1 MHVYLTMPCLPVQAK
16 GDVSFMKIPEPR
28 KVSSGNWFIQLRLG
42 GRSYTFTDENKKEC
56 KAKAALFKA
65 KYLSGEA
72 GNVSKLTLDEAM
84 ELYIVSRSNVL
95 SPNTIRGYRIIQRN
109 RFQNYM
115 NKKIAAIK
123 NWQMIV
129 NEEALTCSPK
139 TLRNAW
145 GLVSSVLKA
154 NRIDPGSVT
163 LPQVIPHEH
172 EFLEPE
178 QVLELV
184 RRIEGDK
191 YELPILLGLH
201 GLRRSEVM
209 ALRKKDIESGVIHV
223 SGAFALNESNVWEYK
238 ETNKNETSHR
248 DVPVLIP
255 RVSNLVKE
263 SSAKGYLVTQ
273 SAESVSKR
281 VDKLC
286 EELDFPKVGFHG
298 LRHSFA
304 SLAYYVGLS
313 ELETMRLGGWK
324 DPAVM
329 RRIYTHLASRKKDE
343 AKTKLTGFF
352 KTGLHK

>member
-1 MHVYLTMPCLPVQAK
+1 MGIVSRSAFFRKHKK
-16 GDVSFMKIPEPR
+16 GKSMKVPEPR
-28 KVSSGNWFIQLRLG
+28 RLPSGNYSIQLRLG

-56 KAKAALFKA
+56 KTKATLFKA
-65 KYLSGEA
+65 RYISGAKED
-72 GNVSKLTLDEAM
+72 VSRLTLSEAM
-84 ELYIVSRSNVL
+84 DMYIASRSNVL

-109 RFQNYM
+109 RFQSVM
-115 NKKIAAIK
+115 DKSIAGIR

-129 NEEALTCSPK
+129 NEEALVCSPK

-163 LPQVIPHEH
+163 LPQIVPREH

-184 RRIEGDK
+184 RYLEGDK
-191 YELPILLGLH
+191 YELAILLGLH

-209 ALRKKDIESGVIHV
+209 ALRKSDIANGVIRV
-223 SGAFALNESNVWEYK
+223 SGAFALNESNKWEYK
-238 ETNKNETSHR
+238 ETNKNDTSRR
-248 DVPVLIP
+248 DVPVLID
-255 RVSNLVKE
+255 RVNDLAKASP
-263 SSAKGYLVTQ
+263 SKGYLIRQ
-273 SAESVSKR
+273 SAESVSRR
-281 VDKLC
+281 VDSLC
-286 EELDFPKVGFHG
+286 EELGFPNVGFHG

-329 RRIYTHLASRKKDE
+329 RKIYTHLAARKKDE
-343 AKTKLTGFF
+343 AKDKLKGFF
-352 KTGLHK
+352 EAGLHN